1 MDEVL
6 NFCPAIA
13 VPTTVK
19 MPEPITAPMPRPVSD
34 HGPSVFLSR
43 CSGDNDVRMLRHGD
57 YDAVRGAGGLGG
69 NRRRRNVLLGT
80 WSQLAN
86 LRDLWRRVD
95 ARRGHRADLAQG
107 DRDVRVGHVVRA
119 VLAGGWRS
127 PVYPPAHGCYRY
139 SARRQPPRAGRR
151 WTARRL
157 GRAHQLYRRA
167 RKWRDHGGF
176 LFNPWRDDSSG
187 HHLSH

>member
-1 MDEVL
+1 
-6 NFCPAIA
+6 
-13 VPTTVK
+13 
-19 MPEPITAPMPRPVSD
+19 MPRQKRYWRSPPAEPSPPLPHASRPWTERPKLRALRPADVCRIGRGSAAVRLSERSDDVSFGK
-34 HGPSVFLSR
+34 HRAAVLQR
-43 CSGDNDVRMLRHGD
+43 HGDNDVRMLRHGD

-119 VLAGGWRS
+119 VLAGGWR
-127 PVYPPAHGCYRY
+127 
-139 SARRQPPRAGRR
+139 
-151 WTARRL
+151 
-157 GRAHQLYRRA
+157 
-167 RKWRDHGGF
+167 
-176 LFNPWRDDSSG
+176 
-187 HHLSH
+187 